1 MKYWC
6 DFSDSDEAPTKDTTS
21 PRKSGVAYLTE
32 NLIKRLTKEENVT
45 QITSLHVT
53 LGKELN
59 KKIKVGP
66 DMTCQSAHVRPVLT
80 TRSSCKIY
88 DSSATS
94 FVTGWSGEFDM
105 FEWNKVNK
113 YITWLHLIRQV

>member
-6 DFSDSDEAPTKDTTS
+6 DFLDSDEAPTKDTTS

-59 KKIKVGP
+59 KKIKVGS
-66 DMTCQSAHVRPVLT
+66 DTTCQSPHVCPILT
-80 TRSSCKIY
+80 TCSSCKIY

-94 FVTGWSGEFDM
+94 CVTGWSGEFDM

-113 YITWLHLIRQV
+113 YITWLHLIIQV